1 MRRSNEAA
9 GSTSAYLIG
18 RWGSSAFMLST
29 TAVVDVAR
37 GLVLLYGIGTSALPS
52 WDPRMGRS
60 NLMGGLAGSGRQ
72 AKRTCELTSSIV
84 PRGTPFHRRVELE
97 FPPIAIGL
105 EQLSCRCCIPGPAE
119 FSSVNPDAVQDH
131 GQTACQC
138 DDGPFYA
145 APLGDLHR
153 PGLCRTH
160 QHALGCLVEHGPHH
174 LVPAARYGAW
184 AVSFTRLMPGARQS
198 EHRSNR
204 LGFAEAGGHIDGG
217 TIGQRHHRPDAR
229 HRHQAPAHLVVPD
242 HSKHAPAAPT
252 MPTLR
257 PKLRRVPRRSL
268 STAMAFDCKSLRW
281 VSSIRSF

>member
-105 EQLSCRCCIPGPAE
+105 EQLSCRCCIPSPAE
-119 FSSVNPDAVQDH
+119 VGAVNPDAVQDH
-131 GQTACQC
+131 GQPACQC
-138 DDGPFYA
+138 DDGPFYDDA
-145 APLGDLHR
+145 QKMRAVSQCHEIHDRG
-153 PGLCRTH
+153 TA
-160 QHALGCLVEHGPHH
+160 ALGLEFGLEDQRAGPITPTDRNKR
-174 LVPAARYGAW
+174 LFWSNQPPA
-184 AVSFTRLMPGARQS
+184 
-198 EHRSNR
+198 
-204 LGFAEAGGHIDGG
+204 GFS
-217 TIGQRHHRPDAR
+217 
-229 HRHQAPAHLVVPD
+229 APSRAA
-242 HSKHAPAAPT
+242 KHAAESKRGQQSQSIEPSR
-252 MPTLR
+252 PTLQS
-257 PKLRRVPRRSL
+257 PIS
-268 STAMAFDCKSLRW
+268 A
-281 VSSIRSF
+281 